1 MMASPRLRSSAGDRS
16 AAEAAPIEGNPTGWA
31 QAVAG
36 KAGNAN
42 AAQIPMIAPRCAI
55 EQMDGIFLR
64 FMSL

>member
-1 MMASPRLRSSAGDRS
+1 MMASPRLRSSAGERS
-16 AAEAAPIEGNPTGWA
+16 AEDAAPIEGNPTGWA

-36 KAGNAN
+36 RAGMAS
-42 AAQIPMIAPRCAI
+42 AAQIPKIAPRCAI